1 LFFILSGFLFWWV
14 TAGQEGAAARFML
27 RRSARLVPLY
37 WLVTLTVFVASWVG
51 LSHRVP
57 FAAGDLWQS
66 LLFIPHTDART
77 GLIVPVLQPGWIL
90 DYEFPFCVVFS
101 LGLLL
106 REGLRIWALTL
117 LLGSLVVVGVLF
129 HPTNPVLATYT
140 RPLLLEFLA
149 GIWLARTWR
158 RHTLP
163 IWLCGVLLGV
173 GVVAS
178 FGLPAV
184 RPQDVPAIVT
194 AGPSAF
200 LCVVGGMGL
209 ERAHWPEIRWLKRIG
224 DASYSIFLWH
234 IPVIVGM
241 TLVLGRLGV
250 RDGLVSVTA
259 TIPAC
264 VVVGMVLYQL
274 LERPITQWL
283 FGLIDIRVTSG
294 APVRQA
300 TV

>member
-1 LFFILSGFLFWWV
+1 
-14 TAGQEGAAARFML
+14 
-27 RRSARLVPLY
+27 
-37 WLVTLTVFVASWVG
+37 
-51 LSHRVP
+51 
-57 FAAGDLWQS
+57 
-66 LLFIPHTDART
+66 
-77 GLIVPVLQPGWIL
+77 VLQPGWIL

-106 REGLRIWALTL
+106 REGLRICALTL

-163 IWLCGVLLGV
+163 IWLCGILLGV

-184 RPQDVPAIVT
+184 RPPGVPAIVT
-194 AGPSAF
+194 AGPSAL
-200 LCVVGGMGL
+200 LCVIGGMGL
-209 ERAHWPEIRWLKRIG
+209 ERAHWPEIRWLKHIG

-241 TLVLGRLGV
+241 ALVLGRVGM
-250 RDGLVSVTA
+250 RDGLACVAA

-264 VVVGMVLYQL
+264 ILVGVVLYQA
-274 LERPITQWL
+274 LERPMTQWL
-283 FGLIDIRVTSG
+283 FGRIDRRATSQAPIRQ
-294 APVRQA
+294 APV
-300 TV
+300 